1 MFDDVCN
8 KSQQRQIFAHQFM
21 HVSSNKFYR
30 QNENKWNPQPQLRK
44 TLSNIQNFYKSILW
58 NFALNINETWNDK
71 YFHETFH

>member
-8 KSQQRQIFAHQFM
+8 NSQQRQIFAHQFM

-44 TLSNIQNFYKSILW
+44 TLSNIQNFHKSILW
-58 NFALNINETWNDK
+58 NFALNINEIWNDK